1 MEHSEPTGDLSE
13 SFERNM
19 LHLLNDCVKENSIV
33 VSMTPFKGRHGTMPV
48 VEAIANRCGPDIV
61 RVMLHGFYM
70 DLNQCSDKPNK
81 EKILRLMGQINELSF
96 HHTQLLNSA
105 QIFELSTQLN
115 KIHLWNTS
123 MDTSTLAGFI
133 RKYPL
138 LRMLWIQ
145 QENISSD
152 DLGKLLELNHTIQCL
167 RLLGAPL
174 SQEVID
180 IASRLP
186 ELTDVVIRVPTSSYP
201 DIKLNP
207 LGTIAKLK
215 QLHLIE
221 VDVDND
227 LLEELARNKTLISL
241 ELFGGTVPNDFQKQL
256 AKFENLHILKI
267 IYVKLENGEI
277 PLEVMFPYLVN
288 ELPKL
293 CILNVETE
301 RPMLNAE
308 LIRVIRSRTKDSE
321 LILLWN
327 CYYGEKVK
335 LFKLK
340 NVITVGPVEDGAVT
354 ADFNIDLVDNIS
366 TIFETARG
374 FAAAC
379 SVVRLDSAI
388 LDLMQFK

>member
-1 MEHSEPTGDLSE
+1 
-13 SFERNM
+13 
-19 LHLLNDCVKENSIV
+19 
-33 VSMTPFKGRHGTMPV
+33 MPV
-48 VEAIANRCGPDIV
+48 VEAIANRCGPDIL

-70 DLNQCSDKPNK
+70 DLNQCSDKPSK

-105 QIFELSTQLN
+105 QIFELSTQLT

-174 SQEVID
+174 SREVID

-186 ELTDVVIRVPTSSYP
+186 ELTDVVIRVPTSSDP

-215 QLHLIE
+215 HLHLIE

-256 AKFENLHILKI
+256 AKFENLQILKI

-335 LFKLK
+335 LFKFK
-340 NVITVGPVEDGAVT
+340 NVITVGPVKDGDVT

-374 FAAAC
+374 FSAAC

-388 LDLMQFK
+388 LDLMQFN